1 MVICIRRNAFA
12 AASILLIFD
21 FLTMLIIDERE
32 PLNINRRGMLYET
45 SKMDLELR

>member
-12 AASILLIFD
+12 AASRLLIFD

-32 PLNINRRGMLYET
+32 PLNVNRRGTQYET